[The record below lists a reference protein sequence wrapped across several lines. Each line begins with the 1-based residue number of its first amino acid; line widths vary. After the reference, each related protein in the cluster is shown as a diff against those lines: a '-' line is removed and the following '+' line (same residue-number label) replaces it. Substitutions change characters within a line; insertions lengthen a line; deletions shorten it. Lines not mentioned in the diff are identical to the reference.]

1 MATPDMA
8 AGPTASSLVK
18 YDVPVLVST
27 NKGGSAS
34 IPGMTETQDMLNSIL
49 PPREWTK
56 DGELWVQHVSA
67 TPATRVDVI
76 SLQESL
82 DHALQQRQA
91 RETGICP
98 IREELYAQCLDELI
112 RQITVNCLER
122 GLLLKRVRDELRDT
136 AASYQSLYESSVAY
150 GMRKAL
156 VAEQRRGALR
166 QLIAKLSAH
175 KAALE
180 TEAAGLE
187 SRLSSL
193 EEDEKAKREAASAS
207 HEDEV
212 RRLREQN
219 AALKAQLEELLAPPS
234 K

>member
-1 MATPDMA
+1 
-8 AGPTASSLVK
+8 
-18 YDVPVLVST
+18 
-27 NKGGSAS
+27 
-34 IPGMTETQDMLNSIL
+34 
-49 PPREWTK
+49 
-56 DGELWVQHVSA
+56 
-67 TPATRVDVI
+67 VDVI

-98 IREELYAQCLDELI
+98 IREELYSQCLDELI

-136 AASYQSLYESSVAY
+136 VASYQGLYESSVAF

-156 VAEQRRGALR
+156 VAEQRRGGLR
-166 QLIAKLSAH
+166 QLINKLSSH

-180 TEAAGLE
+180 AEASSLTGRLEGLE
-187 SRLSSL
+187 A
-193 EEDEKAKREAASAS
+193 EEADRKADAQAT
-207 HEDEV
+207 HEEEV

-219 AALKAQLEELLAPPS
+219 AALKSQLEELLAPPS

>member
-1 MATPDMA
+1 
-8 AGPTASSLVK
+8 
-18 YDVPVLVST
+18 
-27 NKGGSAS
+27 
-34 IPGMTETQDMLNSIL
+34 
-49 PPREWTK
+49 
-56 DGELWVQHVSA
+56 
-67 TPATRVDVI
+67 VI
-76 SLQESL
+76 SLQEAL

-136 AASYQSLYESSVAY
+136 VAAYQSLYESSVAY

-156 VAEQRRGALR
+156 EAEQRRGGLR

-180 TEAAGLE
+180 AESAELAGNLDN
-187 SRLSSL
+187 L
-193 EEDEKAKREAASAS
+193 EEDEKARREAAQAG
-207 HEDEV
+207 HDETV
-212 RRLREQN
+212 QRLREQN
-219 AALKAQLEELLAPPS
+219 AALKGQLEELLAPPS